1 MNEVVQSPAAS
12 LTAALLTYYGSE
24 GTRLAVRVNLLARW
38 LKRYPESWVRL
49 ALIESLYQGR
59 YKTISVEQLL
69 ELWQRRGRPTCHFN
83 GEFETLVCH
92 NIPRDL
98 TRFPHEPRD
107 HGFSPKSPA
116 RRPETIPQVSQA
128 AVATVASQA
137 DDVQSAEPPTVESW
151 VDEETIAQQL
161 EQNSPVAGETLQINE
176 AVAILPE
183 HKNIDA
189 VQDTGK
195 EELPDKSL
203 GFVDASSG
211 ILGNL
216 AIEAIHPF
224 ILEDE
229 FDEFCEKLVAIAAKS
244 S

>member
-92 NIPRDL
+92 NIPREL
-98 TRFPHEPRD
+98 TRFPTEKRE
-107 HGFSPKSPA
+107 HGFSCKSPA
-116 RRPETIPQVSQA
+116 RRPETIPLVSPEA
-128 AVATVASQA
+128 ASTATSQA
-137 DDVQSAEPPTVESW
+137 DDVRSDEPTVVESW
-151 VDEETIAQQL
+151 VDEGTIAQQL
-161 EQNSPVAGETLQINE
+161 EQNSPVAGETLQIDE
-176 AVAILPE
+176 GVAILPE

-189 VQDTGK
+189 IQDIGK
-195 EELPDKSL
+195 EDLTAKSSE
-203 GFVDASSG
+203 FVDASPG

-224 ILEDE
+224 TLEDE